1 MSLAAA
7 GGSRRRGRGDT
18 PRPPGRRALNP
29 WPVLVLGIAALV
41 MLPVAVMA
49 AEALTPDTDVWRRLW
64 ESGGLNV
71 MLSST
76 VVLCTLVSAGTL
88 LIGVSM
94 AWLVSA
100 YRFPGRS
107 VFRVA
112 LVLPLAM
119 PGDILGYVY
128 LTTFSYAGPLQST
141 LRDWF
146 NTTNV
151 WFPDVRTLPGA
162 ALVLSLVLYP
172 YVYVLMLTALREQGL
187 RTWQVSRTLGQGRI
201 RGAWRAVLPAARPTL
216 AAGVALV
223 MMEVLTD
230 FATVQYFNVETLPVG
245 IFKVWKGQ
253 GNRIAA
259 TQIAVLVLAFALGVI
274 VLERALRGRARFY
287 QAGAKGFLEPV
298 VLRGARRW
306 IATGA
311 CLAVLSAAFL
321 LPVYRLM
328 TWIQFKGQLT
338 FQSYVEHMARSVTLA
353 ALAAGTCLLV
363 GGIVTAAGRL
373 TGGRVTRWAAK
384 GILVGY
390 ALPGTVIAL
399 GVLTMFG
406 ALNRVT
412 VVTTSLLGVIYA
424 YVVRFVPLS
433 TVTVDAS
440 LEKVTPS
447 VVMAARTLGA
457 RPGRILRRIHFPML
471 RSGAAAALLL
481 VFVHTLQELTIVL
494 LLRPFGY
501 DTLAVL
507 VYGLTQNSAWEETGL
522 PALTIVAV
530 ALVPVILMLRAG
542 SGENGPSQWER
553 ALGEP
558 TAVAGGTSVPVKA
571 GVG

>member
-1 MSLAAA
+1 VSLAVA
-7 GGSRRRGRGDT
+7 GGSRRRGRGDA
-18 PRPPGRRALNP
+18 PQPPARRAFNP
-29 WPVLVLGIAALV
+29 WPVLVVGVAALV
-41 MLPVAVMA
+41 ILPVAVMA
-49 AEALTPDTDVWRRLW
+49 AESLTPDTDVWRRLW
-64 ESGGLNV
+64 DSGGLRQ

-76 VVLCTLVSAGTL
+76 VALCVLVSIGTMM
-88 LIGVSM
+88 IGVSM

-119 PGDILGYVY
+119 PGYILGYVY
-128 LTTFSYAGPLQST
+128 LTTFSYAGPVQST
-141 LRDWF
+141 LRGWF
-146 NTTNV
+146 DTTSV
-151 WFPDVRTLPGA
+151 WFPNVRTLPGA

-187 RTWQVSRTLGQGRI
+187 RTWQVSRTLGQGRV

-230 FATVQYFNVETLPVG
+230 FATVQYFNVDTLPVG
-245 IFKVWKGQ
+245 IFKVWTGE
-253 GNRIAA
+253 GNTLAA
-259 TQIAVLVLAFALGVI
+259 TQIAVMVLAFALAVI

-298 VLRGARRW
+298 VLRGAKRFL
-306 IATGA
+306 ATGA
-311 CLAVLSAAFL
+311 CLTVLSAAFL
-321 LPVYRLM
+321 LPVYRLV
-328 TWIQFKGQLT
+328 TWTQLGNQLT
-338 FQSYVEHMARSVTLA
+338 FKTYAEHLGRSVTLA
-353 ALAAGTCLLV
+353 GLAAGTCLLV
-363 GGIVTAAGRL
+363 GGLVTAAGRL
-373 TGGRVTRWAAK
+373 TGGKMSRWAAK

-399 GVLTMFG
+399 GVL
-406 ALNRVT
+406 ALFAGIGRVT
-412 VVTTSLLGVIYA
+412 LVTTTLLGVVYA

-440 LEKVTPS
+440 LEKITPS

-457 RPGRILRRIHFPML
+457 RPGRILRRIHLPML

-530 ALVPVILMLRAG
+530 ALVPVVLMLRAG
-542 SGENGPSQWER
+542 AGEDGPSKWER
-553 ALGEP
+553 ALAEVPAP
-558 TAVAGGTSVPVKA
+558 TR
-571 GVG
+571 VG

>member
-1 MSLAAA
+1 MSLADAS
-7 GGSRRRGRGDT
+7 GSRRRDRGDA
-18 PRPPGRRALNP
+18 PQPPGRRALNP
-29 WPVLVLGIAALV
+29 WPVLVVGIAALV
-41 MLPVAVMA
+41 ILPVALMA
-49 AEALTPDTDVWRRLW
+49 AEALTPDMDVWRRLW
-64 ESGGLNV
+64 DNGGLSE
-71 MLSST
+71 MLTST
-76 VVLCTLVSAGTL
+76 VALCVLVSIGTM

-119 PGDILGYVY
+119 PGYILGYVY
-128 LTTFSYAGPLQST
+128 LTTFSYAGPVQST

-146 NTTNV
+146 GTTNV
-151 WFPDVRTLPGA
+151 WFPNVRTLPGA
-162 ALVLSLVLYP
+162 AIVLSLVLYP

-245 IFKVWKGQ
+245 IFKVWKGE

-259 TQIAVLVLAFALGVI
+259 TQIAVLVLAFALAVI
-274 VLERALRGRARFY
+274 VLERVLRGRARFY

-298 VLRGARRW
+298 VLRGGKRW
-306 IATGA
+306 LATGA
-311 CLAVLSAAFL
+311 CLTVLSAAFV
-321 LPVYRLM
+321 LPVYRLL
-328 TWIQFKGQLT
+328 TWTKLGGQLT
-338 FQSYVEHMARSVTLA
+338 FSSYLEHMGRSITLA
-353 ALAAGTCLLV
+353 SLAAGTCLVV
-363 GGIVTAAGRL
+363 GGVVTAAGRL
-373 TGGRVTRWAAK
+373 TGGRITRWAAK

-399 GVLTMFG
+399 GVLAMFG
-406 ALNRVT
+406 SVGRVT
-412 VVTTSLLGVIYA
+412 VVTTTLLGVLYA

-433 TVTVDAS
+433 TVTVEAS
-440 LEKVTPS
+440 LEKITPS

-457 RPGRILRRIHFPML
+457 RPGRILRQIHLPML

-494 LLRPFGY
+494 LLRPFNY
-501 DTLAVL
+501 DTLSVL

-530 ALVPVILMLRAG
+530 ALIPVILMLRAG
-542 SGENGPSQWER
+542 AGEKGPSQWER
-553 ALGEP
+553 ALAEVPAP
-558 TAVAGGTSVPVKA
+558 TGAG
-571 GVG
+571 

>member
-1 MSLAAA
+1 LA
-7 GGSRRRGRGDT
+7 
-18 PRPPGRRALNP
+18 PRRALNP
-29 WPVLVLGIAALV
+29 WPVLVVGIAALV
-41 MLPVAVMA
+41 ILPVALMA
-49 AEALTPDTDVWRRLW
+49 SEALTPDVDLWRRLW
-64 ESGGLNV
+64 DNNLRD

-76 VVLCTLVSAGTL
+76 VALCVLVSLGTMI
-88 LIGVSM
+88 IGVSM

-119 PGDILGYVY
+119 PGYILGYVY
-128 LTTFSYAGPLQST
+128 LTTFSFAGPVQST
-141 LRDWF
+141 LRNWF
-146 NTTNV
+146 DSSNV
-151 WFPDVRTLPGA
+151 WFPNIRTLPGA
-162 ALVLSLVLYP
+162 ALVLSLALYP

-230 FATVQYFNVETLPVG
+230 FATVQYFNVDTLPVG

-253 GNRIAA
+253 GDRPAA
-259 TQIAVLVLAFALGVI
+259 TQLAVLVLVFALAVI

-298 VLRGARRW
+298 VLRGGRRW

-311 CLAVLSAAFL
+311 CLSVLSAAFL
-321 LPVYRLM
+321 LPVYRLV
-328 TWIQFKGQLT
+328 TWTKLGGQLT
-338 FQSYVEHMARSVTLA
+338 FSRYLEHMGHSVTLA

-363 GGIVTAAGRL
+363 GGLVTAAGRL
-373 TGGRVTRWAAK
+373 TGGKVTRWAAK

-399 GVLTMFG
+399 GVLAMFAELG
-406 ALNRVT
+406 RVT
-412 VVTTSLLGVIYA
+412 LVTTTLLGVVYA

-457 RPGRILRRIHFPML
+457 RPGRILRRIHLPLL

-481 VFVHTLQELTIVL
+481 VFVHTLQELSIVL
-494 LLRPFGY
+494 LLRPFQY

-530 ALVPVILMLRAG
+530 ALIPVILMLRAG
-542 SGENGPSQWER
+542 AGEGGPSKWER
-553 ALGEP
+553 ALAEVPGP
-558 TAVAGGTSVPVKA
+558 T

>member
-1 MSLAAA
+1 MSLAP
-7 GGSRRRGRGDT
+7 RRV
-18 PRPPGRRALNP
+18 LNL
-29 WPVLVLGIAALV
+29 WPTLVVGVAALV

-49 AEALTPDTDVWRRLW
+49 AEALTPDTDVWRHLW
-64 ESGGLNV
+64 NTGLSE
-71 MLSST
+71 MLTST
-76 VVLCTLVSAGTL
+76 VTLLVLVSIGTMA
-88 LIGVSM
+88 IGVSM

-119 PGDILGYVY
+119 PGYILGYIY
-128 LTTFSYAGPLQST
+128 LTTFSYAGPVQST

-146 NTTNV
+146 TTSNV
-151 WFPDVRTLPGA
+151 WFPNIRSLPGA
-162 ALVLSLVLYP
+162 AVVLSLVLYP

-216 AAGVALV
+216 AAGVAIV

-230 FATVQYFNVETLPVG
+230 FATVQYFNVNTLPVG
-245 IFKVWKGQ
+245 IYKVWKGE

-259 TQIAVLVLAFALGVI
+259 TQIAVLVLGLALAVI

-306 IATGA
+306 LATGA
-311 CLAVLSAAFL
+311 CLTVLSAAFL
-321 LPVYRLM
+321 LPVYRLL
-328 TWIQFKGQLT
+328 TWTKLGGQLT
-338 FQSYVEHMARSVTLA
+338 VRSYLEHLRHSVTLA
-353 ALAAGTCLLV
+353 ALAAVICLLV
-363 GGIVTAAGRL
+363 AGLVTAAGRL
-373 TGGRVTRWAAK
+373 TGGRVSRWAAK

-399 GVLTMFG
+399 GVLATFAAVG
-406 ALNRVT
+406 RVT
-412 VVTTSLLGVIYA
+412 LVTTRLLGVVYA

-433 TVTVDAS
+433 TMTVDAS

-457 RPGRILRRIHFPML
+457 RPGRILRRIHLPML

-481 VFVHTLQELTIVL
+481 VFVHTLQELSIVL

-542 SGENGPSQWER
+542 AGENGPSQWER
-553 ALGEP
+553 ALAE
-558 TAVAGGTSVPVKA
+558 VPAPA

>member
-1 MSLAAA
+1 LA
-7 GGSRRRGRGDT
+7 RRH
-18 PRPPGRRALNP
+18 ALNP
-29 WPVLVLGIAALV
+29 WPVLVVGIAALV
-41 MLPVAVMA
+41 ILPVALMA
-49 AEALTPDTDVWRRLW
+49 SEALTPDIDLWRRLW
-64 ESGGLNV
+64 DNNLRE

-76 VVLCTLVSAGTL
+76 VALCVLVSIGTMI
-88 LIGVSM
+88 IGVSM

-119 PGDILGYVY
+119 PGYILGYVY
-128 LTTFSYAGPLQST
+128 LTTFSFAGPVQST
-141 LRDWF
+141 LRNWF
-146 NTTNV
+146 DTSNV
-151 WFPDVRTLPGA
+151 WFPNIRTLPGA
-162 ALVLSLVLYP
+162 ALVLSLALYP

-230 FATVQYFNVETLPVG
+230 FATVQYFNVDTLPVG

-253 GNRIAA
+253 GDRPAA
-259 TQIAVLVLAFALGVI
+259 TQLAVLVLAFALAVI

-298 VLRGARRW
+298 VLRGGRRW

-311 CLAVLSAAFL
+311 CLSVLSAAFL
-321 LPVYRLM
+321 LPVYRLV
-328 TWIQFKGQLT
+328 TWTKLGGQLT
-338 FQSYVEHMARSVTLA
+338 FSRYLEHMGHSVTLA

-363 GGIVTAAGRL
+363 GGLVTAAGRL
-373 TGGRVTRWAAK
+373 TGGKVTRWAAK

-399 GVLTMFG
+399 GVLAMFAELG
-406 ALNRVT
+406 RVT
-412 VVTTSLLGVIYA
+412 LVTTTLLGVVYA

-457 RPGRILRRIHFPML
+457 RPGRILRRIHLPLL

-481 VFVHTLQELTIVL
+481 VFVHTLQELSIVL
-494 LLRPFGY
+494 LLRPFQY

-530 ALVPVILMLRAG
+530 ALIPVILMLRAG
-542 SGENGPSQWER
+542 SGEGGPSKWER
-553 ALGEP
+553 ALAE
-558 TAVAGGTSVPVKA
+558 VPAPA

>member
-1 MSLAAA
+1 VSLA
-7 GGSRRRGRGDT
+7 
-18 PRPPGRRALNP
+18 PRRALNP
-29 WPVLVLGIAALV
+29 WPVLVVGIAALV
-41 MLPVAVMA
+41 ILPVALMA
-49 AEALTPDTDVWRRLW
+49 AEALTPDMDVWRRLW
-64 ESGGLNV
+64 DNGGLGE

-76 VVLCTLVSAGTL
+76 VALCALVSLGTMM
-88 LIGVSM
+88 IGVSM

-119 PGDILGYVY
+119 PGYILGYVY
-128 LTTFSYAGPLQST
+128 LTTFSYAGPVQST

-146 NTTNV
+146 DTGNV
-151 WFPDVRTLPGA
+151 WFPNVRTLPGA
-162 ALVLSLVLYP
+162 AIVLSLVLYP

-245 IFKVWKGQ
+245 IFKVWKGE

-259 TQIAVLVLAFALGVI
+259 TQIAVLVLAFALAVI
-274 VLERALRGRARFY
+274 VLERVLRGRARFY

-298 VLRGARRW
+298 VLRGGKRW
-306 IATGA
+306 LATGA
-311 CLAVLSAAFL
+311 CLTVLSAAFV
-321 LPVYRLM
+321 LPVYRLL
-328 TWIQFKGQLT
+328 TWTKLGGQLT
-338 FQSYVEHMARSVTLA
+338 FSRYLEHMGRSITLA
-353 ALAAGTCLLV
+353 GLAAGTCLVV
-363 GGIVTAAGRL
+363 GGVVTAAGRL
-373 TGGRVTRWAAK
+373 TGGRATRWAAK

-406 ALNRVT
+406 SIGRVT
-412 VVTTSLLGVIYA
+412 VVTTTLLGVVYA

-433 TVTVDAS
+433 TVTVEAS
-440 LEKVTPS
+440 LEKITPS

-457 RPGRILRRIHFPML
+457 RPGRILRQIHLPML

-494 LLRPFGY
+494 LLRPFNY

-530 ALVPVILMLRAG
+530 ALIPVILMLRAG
-542 SGENGPSQWER
+542 AGENGPSQWER
-553 ALGEP
+553 ALAEVPAP
-558 TAVAGGTSVPVKA
+558 TGAG
-571 GVG
+571 

>member
-1 MSLAAA
+1 MSLA
-7 GGSRRRGRGDT
+7 
-18 PRPPGRRALNP
+18 PRRAFNP
-29 WPVLVLGIAALV
+29 WPVLVVGIAALV
-41 MLPVAVMA
+41 ILPVALMA
-49 AEALTPDTDVWRRLW
+49 AEALTPDMDVWRRLW
-64 ESGGLNV
+64 DNGGLSE
-71 MLSST
+71 MLTST
-76 VVLCTLVSAGTL
+76 VALCVLVSIGTM

-119 PGDILGYVY
+119 PGYILGYVY
-128 LTTFSYAGPLQST
+128 LTTFSYAGPVQST

-146 NTTNV
+146 DTTNV
-151 WFPDVRTLPGA
+151 WFPNVRTLPGA
-162 ALVLSLVLYP
+162 AIVLSLVLYP

-245 IFKVWKGQ
+245 IFKVWKGE

-259 TQIAVLVLAFALGVI
+259 TQIAVLVLAFALAVI
-274 VLERALRGRARFY
+274 VLERVLRGRARFY

-298 VLRGARRW
+298 VLRGGKRW
-306 IATGA
+306 LATGA
-311 CLAVLSAAFL
+311 CLTVLSAAFV
-321 LPVYRLM
+321 LPVYRLL
-328 TWIQFKGQLT
+328 TWTKLGGQLT
-338 FQSYVEHMARSVTLA
+338 FSSYLEHMGRSITLA
-353 ALAAGTCLLV
+353 GMAAGTCLVV
-363 GGIVTAAGRL
+363 GGVVTAAGRL

-399 GVLTMFG
+399 GVLALFG
-406 ALNRVT
+406 SIGRVT
-412 VVTTSLLGVIYA
+412 VVTTTLLGVVYA

-440 LEKVTPS
+440 LEKITPS

-457 RPGRILRRIHFPML
+457 RPGRILRQIHLPML

-494 LLRPFGY
+494 LLRPFNY

-530 ALVPVILMLRAG
+530 ALIPVILMLRAG
-542 SGENGPSQWER
+542 AGENGPSQWER
-553 ALGEP
+553 ALAEVPAP
-558 TAVAGGTSVPVKA
+558 T

>member
-1 MSLAAA
+1 MSLAP
-7 GGSRRRGRGDT
+7 RRV
-18 PRPPGRRALNP
+18 LNP
-29 WPVLVLGIAALV
+29 WPVLVVGIAALV
-41 MLPVAVMA
+41 ILPVALMA
-49 AEALTPDTDVWRRLW
+49 AEALTPDMDVWRRLW
-64 ESGGLNV
+64 DSGGLGE
-71 MLSST
+71 MLTST
-76 VVLCTLVSAGTL
+76 AALCVLVSIGTL

-119 PGDILGYVY
+119 PGYILGYVY
-128 LTTFSYAGPLQST
+128 LTTFSYAGPVQST
-141 LRDWF
+141 LRGWF
-146 NTTNV
+146 DTTNV
-151 WFPDVRTLPGA
+151 WFPNVRTLPGA
-162 ALVLSLVLYP
+162 AIVLSLVLYP

-245 IFKVWKGQ
+245 IFKVWKGE
-253 GNRIAA
+253 GNRVAA
-259 TQIAVLVLAFALGVI
+259 TQIAVLVLVFALAVI

-298 VLRGARRW
+298 VLRGGRRW
-306 IATGA
+306 LATGA

-321 LPVYRLM
+321 LPVYRLL
-328 TWIQFKGQLT
+328 TWTKLGGQLT
-338 FQSYVEHMARSVTLA
+338 FSSYLEHMGRSVTLA
-353 ALAAGTCLLV
+353 ALAAGTCLLI
-363 GGIVTAAGRL
+363 GGVVTAAGRL

-399 GVLTMFG
+399 GVLAMFG
-406 ALNRVT
+406 AIGRVT
-412 VVTTSLLGVIYA
+412 VVTTTLLGVVYA

-440 LEKVTPS
+440 LEKITPS

-457 RPGRILRRIHFPML
+457 RPGRILRRIHLPML

-494 LLRPFGY
+494 LLRPFNY

-530 ALVPVILMLRAG
+530 ALIPVILMLRAG
-542 SGENGPSQWER
+542 AGENGPSQWER
-553 ALGEP
+553 ALAEVPAP
-558 TAVAGGTSVPVKA
+558 T

>member
-1 MSLAAA
+1 MSSA
-7 GGSRRRGRGDT
+7 
-18 PRPPGRRALNP
+18 PRRALNP
-29 WPVLVLGIAALV
+29 WPVLVVGIAALV
-41 MLPVAVMA
+41 ILPVALMA
-49 AEALTPDTDVWRRLW
+49 AEALTPDMDVWRRLW
-64 ESGGLNV
+64 DNGGLGE
-71 MLSST
+71 MLTST
-76 VVLCTLVSAGTL
+76 VALCALVSIGTMM
-88 LIGVSM
+88 IGVSM

-119 PGDILGYVY
+119 PGYILGYVY
-128 LTTFSYAGPLQST
+128 LTTFSYAGPVQST

-146 NTTNV
+146 DTGNV
-151 WFPDVRTLPGA
+151 WFPNVRTLPGA
-162 ALVLSLVLYP
+162 AIVLSLVLYP

-216 AAGVALV
+216 AAGMALV

-245 IFKVWKGQ
+245 IFKVWKGE

-259 TQIAVLVLAFALGVI
+259 TQIAVLVLAFALAVI
-274 VLERALRGRARFY
+274 ILERVLRGRARFY

-298 VLRGARRW
+298 VLKGGKRW
-306 IATGA
+306 LATGA
-311 CLAVLSAAFL
+311 CLTVLSAAFI
-321 LPVYRLM
+321 LPVYRLL
-328 TWIQFKGQLT
+328 TWTKLGNQLT
-338 FQSYVEHMARSVTLA
+338 FSGYLEHMGRSITLA
-353 ALAAGTCLLV
+353 ALAAGTCLVV
-363 GGIVTAAGRL
+363 GGVVTAAGRL

-384 GILVGY
+384 AILVGY

-399 GVLTMFG
+399 GVLALFG
-406 ALNRVT
+406 SIGRVT
-412 VVTTSLLGVIYA
+412 VVTTTLLGVVYA

-433 TVTVDAS
+433 TVTVEAS
-440 LEKVTPS
+440 LEKITPS

-457 RPGRILRRIHFPML
+457 RPGRILRQIHLPML

-494 LLRPFGY
+494 LLRPFNY

-530 ALVPVILMLRAG
+530 ALIPVILMLRAG
-542 SGENGPSQWER
+542 AGQNGPSQWER
-553 ALGEP
+553 ALAEVPAP
-558 TAVAGGTSVPVKA
+558 T

>member
-1 MSLAAA
+1 VSLA
-7 GGSRRRGRGDT
+7 
-18 PRPPGRRALNP
+18 PRRALNP
-29 WPVLVLGIAALV
+29 WPVLVVGVAALV
-41 MLPVAVMA
+41 ILPVALMA
-49 AEALTPDTDVWRRLW
+49 AEALTPDTAVWRRLW
-64 ESGGLNV
+64 ANRLPE
-71 MLSST
+71 MLTST
-76 VVLCTLVSAGTL
+76 VSLLVLVSIGTMV
-88 LIGVSM
+88 IGVSM

-119 PGDILGYVY
+119 PGYILGYVFM
-128 LTTFSYAGPLQST
+128 TTFSFAGPVQST

-146 NTTNV
+146 NTSNV
-151 WFPDVRTLPGA
+151 WFPNVRSLPGA
-162 ALVLSLVLYP
+162 AVVLSLTLYP

-245 IFKVWKGQ
+245 IFKVWKGE

-259 TQIAVLVLAFALGVI
+259 TQLAVLVLGFALAVI
-274 VLERALRGRARFY
+274 VLERVLRGRARFY

-306 IATGA
+306 MATGA

-321 LPVYRLM
+321 LPVYRLL
-328 TWIQFKGQLT
+328 TWTRLGGQLT
-338 FQSYVEHMARSVTLA
+338 FARYLEHMGRSVTLA
-353 ALAAGTCLLV
+353 ALAAGTCLVV
-363 GGIVTAAGRL
+363 GGLVTAAGRL
-373 TGGRVTRWAAK
+373 AGGRVTRWAAK
-384 GILVGY
+384 AILVGY

-399 GVLTMFG
+399 GVLAMFG
-406 ALNRVT
+406 AVGRVT
-412 VVTTSLLGVIYA
+412 VVTTTLLGVVYA

-457 RPGRILRRIHFPML
+457 RPGRILRRIHLPML

-481 VFVHTLQELTIVL
+481 VFVHTLQELSIVL
-494 LLRPFGY
+494 LLRPFNY

-507 VYGLTQNSAWEETGL
+507 VFGLTQNSAWEETGL

-530 ALVPVILMLRAG
+530 ALMPVILMLRAG
-542 SGENGPSQWER
+542 AGENGPSQWER
-553 ALGEP
+553 ALAEVPAPSG
-558 TAVAGGTSVPVKA
+558 AG
-571 GVG
+571 

>member
-1 MSLAAA
+1 MSLA
-7 GGSRRRGRGDT
+7 
-18 PRPPGRRALNP
+18 PRRALNP
-29 WPVLVLGIAALV
+29 WPVLVVGIAALV
-41 MLPVAVMA
+41 ILPVALMA
-49 AEALTPDTDVWRRLW
+49 AEALTPDMDVWRRLW
-64 ESGGLNV
+64 DSGGLGE
-71 MLSST
+71 MLTST
-76 VVLCTLVSAGTL
+76 AALCMLVSIGTL

-119 PGDILGYVY
+119 PGYILGYVY
-128 LTTFSYAGPLQST
+128 LTTFSYAGPVQST

-146 NTTNV
+146 DTTNV
-151 WFPDVRTLPGA
+151 WFPNVRTLPGA
-162 ALVLSLVLYP
+162 AIVLSLVLYP

-245 IFKVWKGQ
+245 IFKVWKGE

-259 TQIAVLVLAFALGVI
+259 TQIAVLVLVFALAVI

-298 VLRGARRW
+298 VLRGGRRW
-306 IATGA
+306 LATGA

-321 LPVYRLM
+321 LPVYRLL
-328 TWIQFKGQLT
+328 TWTKLGGQLT
-338 FQSYVEHMARSVTLA
+338 FSRYLEHLGRSVTLA
-353 ALAAGTCLLV
+353 ALAAGTCLV
-363 GGIVTAAGRL
+363 IGGVVTAAGRL

-399 GVLTMFG
+399 GVLAMFG
-406 ALNRVT
+406 AIGRVT
-412 VVTTSLLGVIYA
+412 VVTTTLLGVVYA

-433 TVTVDAS
+433 TVTVEAS
-440 LEKVTPS
+440 LEKITPS

-457 RPGRILRRIHFPML
+457 RPGRILRRIHLPML

-494 LLRPFGY
+494 LLRPFNY

-530 ALVPVILMLRAG
+530 ALIPVILMLRAG
-542 SGENGPSQWER
+542 AGENGPSQWER
-553 ALGEP
+553 ALAEVPAP
-558 TAVAGGTSVPVKA
+558 TGAG
-571 GVG
+571 

>member
-1 MSLAAA
+1 VSLAH
-7 GGSRRRGRGDT
+7 
-18 PRPPGRRALNP
+18 RRALNP
-29 WPVLVLGIAALV
+29 WPVLVVGVAALV
-41 MLPVAVMA
+41 ILPVALMA
-49 AEALTPDTDVWRRLW
+49 AEALTPDTAVWRRLW
-64 ESGGLNV
+64 ANRLPE
-71 MLSST
+71 MLTST
-76 VVLCTLVSAGTL
+76 VSLLVLVSIGTMV
-88 LIGVSM
+88 IGVSM

-119 PGDILGYVY
+119 PGYILGYVFM
-128 LTTFSYAGPLQST
+128 TTFSFAGPVQST

-146 NTTNV
+146 NTSNV
-151 WFPDVRTLPGA
+151 WFPNVRSLPGA
-162 ALVLSLVLYP
+162 AVVLSLTLYP

-245 IFKVWKGQ
+245 IFKVWKGE

-259 TQIAVLVLAFALGVI
+259 TQLAVLVLGFALAVI
-274 VLERALRGRARFY
+274 VLERVLRGRARFY

-306 IATGA
+306 MATGA

-321 LPVYRLM
+321 LPVYRLL
-328 TWIQFKGQLT
+328 TWTRLGGQLT
-338 FQSYVEHMARSVTLA
+338 FARYLEHMGRSVTLA
-353 ALAAGTCLLV
+353 ALAAGTCLVV
-363 GGIVTAAGRL
+363 GGLVTAAGRL
-373 TGGRVTRWAAK
+373 AGGRVTRWAAK
-384 GILVGY
+384 AILVGY

-399 GVLTMFG
+399 GVLAMFG
-406 ALNRVT
+406 AVGRVT
-412 VVTTSLLGVIYA
+412 VVTTTLLGVVYA

-457 RPGRILRRIHFPML
+457 RPGRILRRIHLPML

-481 VFVHTLQELTIVL
+481 VFVHTLQELSIVL
-494 LLRPFGY
+494 LLRPFNY

-507 VYGLTQNSAWEETGL
+507 VFGLTQNSAWEETGL

-530 ALVPVILMLRAG
+530 ALMPVILMLRAG
-542 SGENGPSQWER
+542 AGENGPSQWER
-553 ALGEP
+553 ALAEVPAPSG
-558 TAVAGGTSVPVKA
+558 AG
-571 GVG
+571 

>member
-1 MSLAAA
+1 MSLAAR
-7 GGSRRRGRGDT
+7 GGSRRRGRGDAAQ
-18 PRPPGRRALNP
+18 PPGRRAFNP
-29 WPVLVLGIAALV
+29 WPVLVVGIAALV
-41 MLPVAVMA
+41 ILPVAVMA
-49 AEALTPDTDVWRRLW
+49 SEALTPSVDVWRRLW
-64 ESGGLNV
+64 HNRLPT
-71 MLSST
+71 MLTST
-76 VVLCTLVSAGTL
+76 VALLVLVSIGTML
-88 LIGVSM
+88 LGVSM
-94 AWLVSA
+94 AWMVSA

-119 PGDILGYVY
+119 PGYILGYVFM
-128 LTTFSYAGPLQST
+128 TTFSFAGPVQST

-146 NTTNV
+146 GTSSF
-151 WFPDVRTLPGA
+151 WFPNVRSLPGA
-162 ALVLSLVLYP
+162 AVVLSLTLYP

-187 RTWQVSRTLGQGRI
+187 RTWQVSRTLGQGRL

-230 FATVQYFNVETLPVG
+230 FATVQYFNVETVPVG

-253 GNRIAA
+253 GDRVTA
-259 TQIAVLVLAFALGVI
+259 TQLAVLVLVVALVII
-274 VLERALRGRARFY
+274 VLERVLRGGARFY

-298 VLRGARRW
+298 VLRGGRRW
-306 IATGA
+306 AATGA

-321 LPVYRLM
+321 LPVWRLL
-328 TWIQFKGQLT
+328 TWTQLGSQLT
-338 FQSYVEHMARSVTLA
+338 FQQYLEHMGRSVTLA
-353 ALAAGTCLLV
+353 ALAAGSCLLV

-373 TGGRVTRWAAK
+373 TGGRVSRWAAK

-399 GVLTMFG
+399 GVLAMFS
-406 ALNRVT
+406 ALGRVT
-412 VVTTSLLGVIYA
+412 LVTTTLFGVVYA

-457 RPGRILRRIHFPML
+457 RPGRILRRIHLPML

-481 VFVHTLQELTIVL
+481 VFVHTLQELSIVL
-494 LLRPFGY
+494 LLRPFNF

-507 VYGLTQNSAWEETGL
+507 VFGLTQNSAWEETGL
-522 PALTIVAV
+522 PALTIIAV

-542 SGENGPSQWER
+542 AGEHGPSQWER

-558 TAVAGGTSVPVKA
+558 TAVPSKGGGA
-571 GVG
+571 

>member
-1 MSLAAA
+1 VSVA
-7 GGSRRRGRGDT
+7 
-18 PRPPGRRALNP
+18 PRRALNP
-29 WPVLVLGIAALV
+29 WPVLVAGVAALV
-41 MLPVAVMA
+41 ILPVAVIA
-49 AEALTPDTDVWRRLW
+49 SKALTPSTDVWRRLW
-64 ESGGLNV
+64 DNRLPE
-71 MLSST
+71 MLTST
-76 VVLCTLVSAGTL
+76 VTLLVLVSFGTML
-88 LIGVSM
+88 LGVSM

-119 PGDILGYVY
+119 PGYILGYVFM
-128 LTTFSYAGPLQST
+128 TTFSFAGPVQST

-146 NTTNV
+146 DTSNV
-151 WFPDVRTLPGA
+151 WFPNVRSLPGA
-162 ALVLSLVLYP
+162 AVVLSLVLYP

-245 IFKVWKGQ
+245 IYKRVGE
-253 GNRIAA
+253 GNREVA
-259 TQIAVLVLAFALGVI
+259 TQLAVLVLAFALAVI

-287 QAGAKGFLEPV
+287 QSGAKGFLEPV
-298 VLRGARRW
+298 VLRGGRRW
-306 IATGA
+306 VATGA

-321 LPVYRLM
+321 LPVYRLL
-328 TWIQFKGQLT
+328 TWTDFGTQLT
-338 FQSYVEHMARSVTLA
+338 FQRYLEHMGRSVTLA
-353 ALAAGTCLLV
+353 ALAAGSCLLV
-363 GGIVTAAGRL
+363 GGLVTAAGRL

-399 GVLTMFG
+399 GVLAMFG
-406 ALNRVT
+406 AVGRVT
-412 VVTTSLLGVIYA
+412 LVTTTLLGVVYA

-457 RPGRILRRIHFPML
+457 RPGRILRRIHLPML

-481 VFVHTLQELTIVL
+481 VFVHTLQELSIVL
-494 LLRPFGY
+494 LLRPFNY

-507 VYGLTQNSAWEETGL
+507 VFGLTQNSAWEETGL

-542 SGENGPSQWER
+542 AGENGPSQWER
-553 ALGEP
+553 ALADVP
-558 TAVAGGTSVPVKA
+558 TPV

>member
-1 MSLAAA
+1 VSLA
-7 GGSRRRGRGDT
+7 
-18 PRPPGRRALNP
+18 PRRAFNP
-29 WPVLVLGIAALV
+29 WPVLVVGVAALV
-41 MLPVAVMA
+41 IMPVAMMA
-49 AEALTPDTDVWRRLW
+49 SEALTPSVDVWRRLW
-64 ESGGLNV
+64 DNRLPT
-71 MLSST
+71 MLTST
-76 VVLCTLVSAGTL
+76 VALLVLVSIGTML
-88 LIGVSM
+88 LGVSM
-94 AWLVSA
+94 AWMVSA

-119 PGDILGYVY
+119 PGYILGYVFM
-128 LTTFSYAGPLQST
+128 TTLSFAGPVQST

-146 NTTNV
+146 DSSSI
-151 WFPDVRTLPGA
+151 WFPNVRSLPGA
-162 ALVLSLVLYP
+162 AVVLSLTLYP

-187 RTWQVSRTLGQGRI
+187 RTWQVSRTLGQGRL

-230 FATVQYFNVETLPVG
+230 FATVQYFNVETVPVG

-253 GNRIAA
+253 GDRVTA
-259 TQIAVLVLAFALGVI
+259 TQLAVLVLVVALVII

-298 VLRGARRW
+298 VLRGVRRW
-306 IATGA
+306 AATGA
-311 CLAVLSAAFL
+311 CLAVVSAAFL
-321 LPVYRLM
+321 LPVWRLL
-328 TWIQFKGQLT
+328 TWTQLGSQLT
-338 FQSYVEHMARSVTLA
+338 FQQYLEHMGRSVTLA
-353 ALAAGTCLLV
+353 GLAAGSCLLV
-363 GGIVTAAGRL
+363 GGLVTAAGRL
-373 TGGRVTRWAAK
+373 TGGRVSRWAAK

-399 GVLTMFG
+399 GVLAMFSAVG
-406 ALNRVT
+406 RVT
-412 VVTTSLLGVIYA
+412 LVTTTLFGVVYA

-457 RPGRILRRIHFPML
+457 RPGRILRRIHLPML

-481 VFVHTLQELTIVL
+481 VFVHTLQELSIVL
-494 LLRPFGY
+494 LLRPFNY

-507 VYGLTQNSAWEETGL
+507 VFGLTQNSAWEETGL
-522 PALTIVAV
+522 PALTIIAV

-542 SGENGPSQWER
+542 AGENGPSQWER
-553 ALGEP
+553 ALAEP
-558 TAVAGGTSVPVKA
+558 TAIPGGTPGPPGVPTKA

>member
-1 MSLAAA
+1 MSL
-7 GGSRRRGRGDT
+7 G
-18 PRPPGRRALNP
+18 PRRALNP
-29 WPVLVLGIAALV
+29 WPVLVVGIAALV
-41 MLPVAVMA
+41 ILPVALMA
-49 AEALTPDTDVWRRLW
+49 AEALTPDTEVWRHLW
-64 ESGGLNV
+64 DSGGLNE

-76 VVLCTLVSAGTL
+76 VALCVLVSAGTM

-119 PGDILGYVY
+119 PGYILGYVY
-128 LTTFSYAGPLQST
+128 LTTFSYAGPVQST
-141 LRDWF
+141 LREWF

-151 WFPDVRTLPGA
+151 WFPNVRTLPGA

-274 VLERALRGRARFY
+274 VLERSLRGRARFY

-311 CLAVLSAAFL
+311 CLAVLTAAFL
-321 LPVYRLM
+321 LPVYRLL

-338 FQSYVEHMARSVTLA
+338 FPSYLEHLGRSVTLA

-412 VVTTSLLGVIYA
+412 VVTTSLLGVVYA

-440 LEKVTPS
+440 LEKITPS

-542 SGENGPSQWER
+542 AGENGPSRWER
-553 ALGEP
+553 ALAEVPAP
-558 TAVAGGTSVPVKA
+558 TV
-571 GVG
+571 VG